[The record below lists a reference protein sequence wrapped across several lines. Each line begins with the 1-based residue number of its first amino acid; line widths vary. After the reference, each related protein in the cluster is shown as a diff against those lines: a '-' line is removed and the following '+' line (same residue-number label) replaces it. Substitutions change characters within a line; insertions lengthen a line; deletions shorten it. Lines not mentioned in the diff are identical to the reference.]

1 MQTKNQIRQLLES
14 VGVEPNKRLGQHFL
28 IDLNLMRLI
37 VDCADIRENDIVL
50 EAGCGTGSLTE
61 ALVERAGRVVAVELD
76 KNLFGLLQE
85 QIGQSENIDLI
96 NGDVLKSKHT
106 INQNVVSALLLAR
119 ENFSGRILLVAN
131 LPYNIAS
138 PLMINMVT
146 GPMIA
151 DAMFVTVQKEV
162 AERMTAETG
171 SGDYGILSILLKATG
186 EVEIIKILKPSVF
199 WPHPQVDSAMV
210 RYVRNAEKSDRI
222 VNMDLFTEIV
232 HHFFAHRRKTLLS
245 SSKMFHGRLEKI
257 KKWQEIFEK
266 CSINPALRP
275 EQINP
280 EEYINIAGIIEK
292 ITGSIDD

>member
-14 VGVEPNKRLGQHFL
+14 VGIEPNKRLGQHFL
-28 IDLNLMRLI
+28 IDLNLMRFL

-76 KNLFGLLQE
+76 KNLFGLVQE
-85 QIGQSENIDLI
+85 RLGEKENLDLI
-96 NGDVLKSKHT
+96 SGDILKSKHI
-106 INQNVVSALLLAR
+106 INQNVVSALSLAR
-119 ENFSGRILLVAN
+119 KKFSGRFLLVAN

-138 PLMINMVT
+138 PLIINLIT
-146 GPMIA
+146 GLIKA
-151 DAMFVTVQKEV
+151 DAMYVTVQKEV

-171 SGDYGILSILLKATG
+171 SSDYGILSILLRATG
-186 EVEIIKILKPSVF
+186 DVDILKILKPSVF

-210 RYVRNAEKSDRI
+210 RFVRNEKKFVRI
-222 VNMDLFTEIV
+222 ADMDLFTEII

-245 SSKMFHGRLEKI
+245 SSKMFHNRLEKI
-257 KKWQEIFEK
+257 QNWQEIFEK

-275 EQINP
+275 EQISP
-280 EEYINIAGIIEK
+280 DEYINIAWFVK
-292 ITGSIDD
+292 P

>member
-14 VGVEPNKRLGQHFL
+14 VGIEPNKRLGQHFL
-28 IDLNLMRLI
+28 IDLNLMRLL
-37 VDCADIRENDIVL
+37 VDSADIRENDIVL

-85 QIGQSENIDLI
+85 QLGQKDNLDLI

-106 INQNVVSALLLAR
+106 INQNVVSALLLKR
-119 ENFSGRILLVAN
+119 EKFSGRILLVAN
-131 LPYNIAS
+131 LPYNVAS
-138 PLMINMVT
+138 PLMVNLVT

-171 SGDYGILSILLKATG
+171 GGDYGILSILLKATG
-186 EVEIIKILKPSVF
+186 DVEIIKILKPSVF

-210 RYVRNAEKSDRI
+210 KFVRNAEKSGRI
-222 VNMDLFTEIV
+222 VNIDLFTEIV

-257 KKWQEIFEK
+257 RTWPKIFEK
-266 CSINPALRP
+266 CSINPTLRP
-275 EQINP
+275 EQISP
-280 EEYINIAGIIEK
+280 DEYIKIIANIGEVF
-292 ITGSIDD
+292 

>member
-14 VGVEPNKRLGQHFL
+14 VGIEPNKRLGQHFL
-28 IDLNLMRLI
+28 IDLNLMRFL

-76 KNLFGLLQE
+76 KNLFGLVQE
-85 QIGQSENIDLI
+85 RLGEKENLDLI
-96 NGDVLKSKHT
+96 SGDILKSKHI
-106 INQNVVSALLLAR
+106 INQNVVSALSLAR
-119 ENFSGRILLVAN
+119 KKFSGRFLLVAN

-138 PLMINMVT
+138 PLIINLIT
-146 GPMIA
+146 GPIKA
-151 DAMFVTVQKEV
+151 DAMYVTVQKEV

-171 SGDYGILSILLKATG
+171 SSDYGILSILLRATG
-186 EVEIIKILKPSVF
+186 DVDILKILKPSVF

-210 RYVRNAEKSDRI
+210 RFVRNEKKFVRI
-222 VNMDLFTEIV
+222 ADMDLFTEII

-245 SSKMFHGRLEKI
+245 SSKMFHNRLEKI
-257 KKWQEIFEK
+257 QNWQEIFEK

-275 EQINP
+275 EQISP
-280 EEYINIAGIIEK
+280 DEYINIAWFVK
-292 ITGSIDD
+292 P

>member
-14 VGVEPNKRLGQHFL
+14 VGIEPNKRLGQHFL
-28 IDLNLMRLI
+28 IDLNLMRLL
-37 VDCADIRENDIVL
+37 VDSADIRENDIVL

-61 ALVERAGRVVAVELD
+61 ALVERAGRVVAVEID

-85 QIGQSENIDLI
+85 KLGQIENLDLI

-106 INQNVVSALLLAR
+106 INQNAVSELSLAR
-119 ENFSGRILLVAN
+119 EKFLGRILLVAN

-138 PLMINMVT
+138 PLMVNLVT

-171 SGDYGILSILLKATG
+171 SGDYGILSILLRATG
-186 EVEIIKILKPSVF
+186 DVEIIKILKPSVF

-210 RYVRNAEKSDRI
+210 RFVRDRKKSDRI

-257 KKWQEIFEK
+257 QKWPEIFEK
-266 CSINPALRP
+266 CSINPTLRP
-275 EQINP
+275 EQISP
-280 EEYINIAGIIEK
+280 DDYINIARNVGK
-292 ITGSIDD
+292 TSN